1 MPLLMPLTQYKK
13 KRDLRKT
20 PEPAGGKA
28 TSSGKLRFVVQKH
41 DARSLHYDF
50 RLEMNGVLKSW
61 AVPKGPSLQPSD
73 KRLAVMVE
81 DHPFDY
87 RNFEGIIPEGNYG
100 AGTVIVWDEGYYE
113 PLTPAKSKKAAEKEL
128 SKQLKNGSLKVRLF
142 GSKLKGEYALV
153 HTKQSE
159 KSWLLI
165 KHKDAYATST
175 DVTRKTRSVKSGKT
189 LEELEKNN
197 RKQPVKKTK
206 SALVSTK
213 KSSARKTSSA
223 KLPASMPPMLATLSE
238 PFQEK
243 GWLYEIKWDGYRAIA
258 HLDGKKSKLLSRN
271 NKSFNEKFYPIYDA
285 ITQWNTKAIVDGEVV
300 VVTDKGTASFGQ
312 LQNWRSEADGHL
324 LYYVFDILWL
334 NGEDLTEKPLSERRK
349 ILEEILQQQDSELI
363 RFSKNFS
370 GTVQGLLK
378 KVTKLGLEG
387 IIAKKA
393 DSVYMP
399 GERSRDWLKIK
410 TGKRHEVVIGGYT
423 KNDGSPKPFSSLLV
437 GIYKEGKL
445 HYTGK
450 IGTGFSVELQK
461 EMLKKLQSLEREK
474 TPFTELPDVNKP
486 SRFRPDPPNASA
498 VWVKPELVCEVSYTE
513 VTADGLMRHPSFEGL
528 RTDKPALKV
537 EEERP
542 VSVKRKTAS
551 SKKKITPEP
560 DRKTLLN
567 PSEKTQEKTIN
578 GHQLKFTNLN
588 KFYWP
593 KLKLEKRD
601 LLNYYYQIAP
611 YILPYLVNRP
621 HSLNRHPNGFAGKNF
636 YQKDVTGKTPDWIE
650 TLPYRTEDEPQ
661 QKNFLVCTNEASLL
675 YMANLGCIEMNPWSS
690 TVKKPD
696 HPTWC
701 IIDIDPDKNSFDEVI
716 EAARVTHDI
725 LETAGVPSFC
735 KTSGSTGIH
744 IYIPLHSKYDYEQSK
759 EFARLIVTLVQQE
772 LPELTSIERQVNKR
786 KGKIYLDFLQN
797 RPQATLAA
805 PYSARPK
812 PFATVSMP
820 LLWEEVKKGLK
831 MESFTIKNMMQ
842 ILQEKGDVFKGVLGK
857 GISLQQALKKIK
869 SNFTLQ
875 NENS

>member
-1 MPLLMPLTQYKK
+1 MPLTQYKK

-113 PLTPAKSKKAAEKEL
+113 PIVPVTSKKAAEKEL
-128 SKQLKNGSLKVRLF
+128 SKQLKSGSLKVRLF

-165 KHKDAYATST
+165 KHKDEFATST

-197 RKQPVKKTK
+197 RTSPVKKTR
-206 SALVSTK
+206 TK
-213 KSSARKTSSA
+213 QAKAEKTSSPPKNNSA
-223 KLPASMPPMLATLSE
+223 KLPSSMPPMLATLSE

-271 NKSFNEKFYPIYDA
+271 NKSFNEKFYPVYDA
-285 ITQWNTKAIVDGEVV
+285 ITQWNVKAIVDGEIVV
-300 VVTDKGTASFGQ
+300 VNDKGTSSFGQ

-334 NGEDLTEKPLSERRK
+334 NGEDLTQKPLSERRD
-349 ILEEILQQQDSELI
+349 ILEEVLLQQDSELI
-363 RFSKNFS
+363 RFSKNFT

-410 TGKRHEVVIGGYT
+410 TGMRHEVVIGGYT

-437 GIYKEGKL
+437 GVYKEGKL

-461 EMLKKLQSLEREK
+461 QILKKLQALERKK

-486 SRFRPDPPNASA
+486 SRFRPDPPNATA

-528 RTDKPALKV
+528 RMDKPAQKV

-542 VSVKRKTAS
+542 VAVKRKTTA
-551 SKKKITPEP
+551 SKKKFTREP

-593 KLKLEKRD
+593 KLKIEKRD
-601 LLNYYYQIAP
+601 LLNYYYQVAP

-636 YQKDVTGKTPDWIE
+636 YQKDVTGKIPEWIE
-650 TLPYRTEDEPQ
+650 TLPYRTDDDPQ
-661 QKNFLVCTNEASLL
+661 QKNFLVCTDEASLL

-725 LETAGVPSFC
+725 LETAGVPSYC
-735 KTSGSTGIH
+735 KTSGSTGMH
-744 IYIPLHSKYDYEQSK
+744 IYIPLHGKYDYEQSK

-831 MESFTIKNMMQ
+831 METFTVQNTMS